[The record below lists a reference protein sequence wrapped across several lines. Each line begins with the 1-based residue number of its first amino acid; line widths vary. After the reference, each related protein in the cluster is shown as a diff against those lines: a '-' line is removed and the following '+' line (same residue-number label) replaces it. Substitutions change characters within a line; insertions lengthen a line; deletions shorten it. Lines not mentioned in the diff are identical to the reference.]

1 MTTADLNPESAPFW
15 AGCAEGELRFQR
27 CQDCGEAI
35 FSPRSLCPNCSSLN
49 LRWER
54 ASGCGRIYSYSVVH
68 RDAGEHLPAPYVFAL
83 VDLDEGFRMM
93 TNIVDA
99 ADSDLAVGADVIV
112 EFRRREGTDRIL
124 PLFRLAP
131 PTARRAAGEQQ

>member
-1 MTTADLNPESAPFW
+1 MTAADLNPESAPFW

-27 CQDCGEAI
+27 CQDCGEVI

-49 LRWER
+49 LGWER
-54 ASGCGRIYSYSVVH
+54 ASGRGRIYSYTIVH
-68 RDAGEHLPAPYVFAL
+68 RDAGEHLRAPYVFAL

-99 ADSDLAVGADVIV
+99 DDSGLAVGADVIV
-112 EFRRREGTDRIL
+112 AFRPREGTERVL

-131 PTARRAAGEQQ
+131 PTAPRAAGERR